1 MRHLIRVSS
10 LLPVWQRFFVF
21 LLAVGIGLGVSSFST
36 QLHLFNHSNQQT
48 GPMNEENALQW
59 KVALDNQYFVKDRK
73 ELYLYIDLKAK
84 KAVKTTERT
93 PLNLSLVLDRSGS
106 MDGDK
111 IKYAREACKFVVD
124 NLEPTDNLSIVIYDD
139 QADVLSA
146 SAPVKDKATL
156 KKLIDN
162 VHERGSTNLSGG
174 MLEGFA
180 QVKKTHQ
187 KNYVNRVLL
196 LSDGLA
202 NQGVTDEKILQQL
215 VRQKNIEGNM
225 TLSTFGVGA
234 DFNELLMTNLAE
246 FGSGNYYF
254 IDSPDKIPSIF
265 AQELRGLL
273 SVVAQNTQLRIKF
286 PARNLSV
293 SNMFGYQ
300 GQVKDDELVFDLKD
314 VFSEE
319 QKAVL
324 IKFSVKEPVI
334 EEAVFESTLTY
345 DDAATFQRVD
355 ATRKNK
361 LVVTSD
367 KALFDRSFDKDVLQ
381 NIVLF
386 ENNNRLENAMAD
398 VDHGDYNKAKKTIL
412 VIKSEMEIQ
421 MQILPESPD
430 LKRQY
435 ETVLNYEK
443 QVENAKDMS
452 VEELKYSQ
460 KMSRSSNYMI
470 RKKK

>member
-1 MRHLIRVSS
+1 MKE
-10 LLPVWQRFFVF
+10 Q
-21 LLAVGIGLGVSSFST
+21 
-36 QLHLFNHSNQQT
+36 
-48 GPMNEENALQW
+48 NALQW
-59 KVALDNQYFVKDRK
+59 KVLVDNPFFVTDRK
-73 ELYLYIDLKAK
+73 ELYLYVDLKAQ

-124 NLEPTDNLSIVIYDD
+124 NLESTDNLSIVIYDD
-139 QADVLSA
+139 QVELLSP
-146 SAPVKDKATL
+146 SAPVKDKVAL
-156 KKLIDN
+156 KKLIDA
-162 VHERGSTNLSGG
+162 VYDRGSTNLSGG

-180 QVKKTHQ
+180 QVKQTHQ
-187 KNYVNRVLL
+187 KNFVNRVLL

-202 NQGVTDEKILQQL
+202 NQGITDENVLQQL
-215 VRQKNIEGNM
+215 ARQKSTEDNM

-265 AQELRGLL
+265 AQELQGLL
-273 SVVAQNTQLRIKF
+273 SVVAQNTTLKIKF
-286 PARNLSV
+286 PARHLAV

-300 GQVKDDELVFDLKD
+300 GQVKGDELVFDLKD

-319 QKAVL
+319 QKTVL
-324 IKFSVKEPVI
+324 IKFSVKEPIV
-334 EEAVFESTLTY
+334 EEALFESTLSY
-345 DDAATFQRVD
+345 DDAVTFERISETQK
-355 ATRKNK
+355 TK
-361 LVVTSD
+361 LTVTSD

-386 ENNNRLENAMAD
+386 ENNNRLEHAMVD
-398 VDHGDYNKAKKTIL
+398 VDHGDYEKAKKTIL
-412 VIKSEMEIQ
+412 VIKSEMEVQ
-421 MQILPESPD
+421 MSAMPASPE

-435 ETVLNYEK
+435 DAVLEYEK
-443 QVENAKDMS
+443 QVSNADQMS
-452 VEELKYSQ
+452 AEELKMSQ
-460 KMSRSSNYMI
+460 KATRSSNYMI

>member
-1 MRHLIRVSS
+1 MRHLTRVSGW
-10 LLPVWQRFFVF
+10 LTFRQYFFLF
-21 LLAVGIGLGVSSFST
+21 LFAAGIGFMASSFQVKSPHHHPK
-36 QLHLFNHSNQQT
+36 QQQT
-48 GPMNEENALQW
+48 SMNAENALQW
-59 KVALDNQYFVKDRK
+59 KVALDNVYFVNDRK
-73 ELYLYIDLKAK
+73 ELYLYVDLKAQKAPK
-84 KAVKTTERT
+84 KNDRT

-106 MDGDK
+106 MGGDK

-124 NLEPTDNLSIVIYDD
+124 NLEPNDNLSIVIYDD
-139 QADVLSA
+139 QVDVLSA
-146 SAPVKDKATL
+146 SAPVKDKAAL
-156 KKLIDN
+156 KKLIES
-162 VHERGSTNLSGG
+162 VHDRGSTNLSGG

-187 KNYVNRVLL
+187 KNFVNRVLL

-202 NQGVTDEKILQQL
+202 NQGITDEKVLQQL
-215 VRQKNIEGNM
+215 ARQKNNEDNM

-265 AQELRGLL
+265 AQELKGLL
-273 SVVAQNTQLRIKF
+273 SVVAQNTTLRIKF
-286 PARNLSV
+286 PAKNLSV
-293 SNMFGYQ
+293 NQMFGYQ
-300 GQVKDDELVFDLKD
+300 GQVKGDELVFDLKD

-324 IKFSVKEPVI
+324 IKFSVKEPI
-334 EEAVFESTLTY
+334 RDEATFESTLTY
-345 DDAATFQRVD
+345 DDAATFKRIEETQTSKV
-355 ATRKNK
+355 
-361 LVVTSD
+361 VVTSD

-386 ENNNRLENAMAD
+386 ENNSRLEDAMVD
-398 VDHGDYNKAKKTIL
+398 VDHHDFEKAKKTIL
-412 VIKSEMEIQ
+412 VIKSEMEVQ
-421 MQILPESPD
+421 MQNLPASPE

-435 ETVLNYEK
+435 DAVLEYEK
-443 QVENAKDMS
+443 QVENAKTMS
-452 VEELKYSQ
+452 NEELKYSQ
-460 KMSRSSNYMI
+460 KATRSSNYMI